1 MRSEALLVALFA
13 ASCQGLAL
21 MTARPTQIAVSARPM
36 KLTMAA
42 RPKQVKRRDVVSG
55 GSDDLYV
62 KIAEAGIREP
72 ILFGGLAAAAYFG
85 ISNKG
90 GIETDVS
97 ALEAGAKAGGS
108 APAIAISKPVSAV
121 TFQVKVDVTA
131 PKPAEYIWLKDD
143 TSGRV
148 LAVRKG
154 GAKGATALVA
164 QVDKGTSIRCFASYG
179 GGDVAKSDAVKASL

>member
-1 MRSEALLVALFA
+1 MRSKALLFALFL
-13 ASCQGLAL
+13 ASSDGL
-21 MTARPTQIAVSARPM
+21 TI
-36 KLTMAA
+36 TMSA

-108 APAIAISKPVSAV
+108 APVLAISKPVSAV

-179 GGDVAKSDAVKASL
+179 GGDVAKSDAVVASL

>member
-1 MRSEALLVALFA
+1 ML
-13 ASCQGLAL
+13 
-21 MTARPTQIAVSARPM
+21 
-36 KLTMAA
+36 
-42 RPKQVKRRDVVSG
+42 
-55 GSDDLYV
+55 
-62 KIAEAGIREP
+62 
-72 ILFGGLAAAAYFG
+72 
-85 ISNKG
+85 
-90 GIETDVS
+90 
-97 ALEAGAKAGGS
+97 
-108 APAIAISKPVSAV
+108 AISKPVSAV

-179 GGDVAKSDAVKASL
+179 GGDVAKSDAVVASL

>member
-1 MRSEALLVALFA
+1 
-13 ASCQGLAL
+13 
-21 MTARPTQIAVSARPM
+21 M
-36 KLTMAA
+36 KITMAA
-42 RPKQVKRRDVVSG
+42 RPTQVKRRDVVSG

-97 ALEAGAKAGGS
+97 ALEAGAKAGG
-108 APAIAISKPVSAV
+108 APTLAISKPVSAV

-179 GGDVAKSDAVKASL
+179 GGDVAKSDAVVASL

>member
-1 MRSEALLVALFA
+1 MSPIRGVSDSLTLMSAGPTRLL
-13 ASCQGLAL
+13 CQQAHENH
-21 MTARPTQIAVSARPM
+21 
-36 KLTMAA
+36 MAA
-42 RPKQVKRRDVVSG
+42 AKQVKRRDVVSAAATTSTSKSPG
-55 GSDDLYV
+55 W
-62 KIAEAGIREP
+62 IREP

-97 ALEAGAKAGGS
+97 ALEAAATAGGS
-108 APAIAISKPVSAV
+108 VPTLSISKPVSAV

-143 TSGRV
+143 ASGRV

-179 GGDVAKSDAVKASL
+179 AGDVAMSDAVVASV